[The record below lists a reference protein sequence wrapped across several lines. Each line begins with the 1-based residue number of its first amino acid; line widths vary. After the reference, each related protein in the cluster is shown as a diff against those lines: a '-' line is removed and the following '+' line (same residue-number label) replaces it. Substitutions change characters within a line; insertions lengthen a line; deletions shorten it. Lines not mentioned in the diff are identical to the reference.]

1 VQDLPTQLPWRR
13 FVCILHRLGYVPQ
26 RAGRGSMRVFVSTT
40 REPHTV
46 SFREPHPGDT
56 MRPGI
61 LRKNV
66 RKLMLEPDEFME
78 PLTKC

>member
-1 VQDLPTQLPWRR
+1 
-13 FVCILHRLGYVPQ
+13 
-26 RAGRGSMRVFVSTT
+26 MRVYFNAN

-56 MRPGI
+56 MGPGI

-66 RKLMLEPDEFME
+66 RKLMLEPDEFIE
-78 PLTKC
+78 LLREC

>member
-1 VQDLPTQLPWRR
+1 V
-13 FVCILHRLGYVPQ
+13 LHRLGYISQ
-26 RAGRGSMRVFVSTT
+26 KGGRGSVRVFFNAS

-56 MRPGI
+56 MGPRN

-66 RKLMLEPDEFME
+66 RKLMLKPDEFME
-78 PLTKC
+78 LLREC